1 MLSTHLLASGLAAAL
16 IALATACGSGN
27 NMTTPDAASR
37 CDPPPAVAPTYTQL
51 YTKYFAPGTP
61 GHCADN
67 NCHNGAGFNTWLCG
81 NTPDS
86 CFRGMATMG
95 GLINTANPG
104 ASLIADETSSP
115 LSWINPRGFM
125 PFDRVGAFPEGCAAI
140 KAWVAAG
147 AQNN

>member
-1 MLSTHLLASGLAAAL
+1 MLSTNFCVSGLVTVVIALAAA
-16 IALATACGSGN
+16 CGSSSN
-27 NMTTPDAASR
+27 QLMPDAAAF

-51 YTKYFAPGTP
+51 FTRYFAPGTP

-67 NCHNGAGFNTWLCG
+67 NCHNGAAFNTWLCG

-86 CFRGMATMG
+86 CFRGMANMA
-95 GLINTANPG
+95 GLINATNPS
-104 ASLIADETSSP
+104 ASLIADERSSP

-125 PFDRVGAFPEGCAAI
+125 PFDNVGAFPEGCAAI